1 MNAGEAAE
9 ERADREDT
17 DSQRQTCYIIRA
29 SPSSVCVTQRVTA
42 VLLCFLASHPRK
54 LPVCDFSIYL
64 PSAVSG
70 TVTAEE
76 FSDWMFLT

>member
-29 SPSSVCVTQRVTA
+29 SPSSVSVTQRVTA

-54 LPVCDFSIYL
+54 LL
-64 PSAVSG
+64 TVS
-70 TVTAEE
+70 VTSVSTFPLLSVAR
-76 FSDWMFLT
+76 

>member
-17 DSQRQTCYIIRA
+17 ESERQTCYIIRA

-54 LPVCDFSIYL
+54 LL
-64 PSAVSG
+64 TVS
-70 TVTAEE
+70 VTSVSTFPLLSVAR
-76 FSDWMFLT
+76 